1 MDTEQGHPPLCI
13 ALKYVAGA
21 CIDENL
27 LDEAESMLV
36 YLEMVRIAPRTVGLL
51 HVWTR
56 SQRGDLREALRRC
69 NELSELYPEAEEF
82 EPLLA
87 VLRYASGEPSWRAVC
102 ERLVASS
109 TASAASKRLATSLLE
124 GSFGKPKTAEAAEP
138 EAEAAA
144 APAPAESFDYAS
156 HGAFMRA

>member
-1 MDTEQGHPPLCI
+1 MSTEQTHSPVCI

-27 LDEAESMLV
+27 LEEAEAMLL

-56 SQRGDLREALRRC
+56 SQRGELSEALRRC
-69 NELSELYPEAEEF
+69 NELSEQYPEAEEF

-87 VLRYASGEPSWRAVC
+87 VLRYARGEPSWRAVC
-102 ERLVASS
+102 ERLMEST
-109 TASAASKRLATSLLE
+109 TASAASKRLASSLLE
-124 GSFGKPKTAEAAEP
+124 GTFGKPKPAEAAEP
-138 EAEAAA
+138 DEAQTDTKHVMDK
-144 APAPAESFDYAS
+144 FDFS
-156 HGAFMRA
+156 SQGGFMRA

>member
-1 MDTEQGHPPLCI
+1 MDTEQSHSPLCI

-27 LDEAESMLV
+27 LDEAETMLL
-36 YLEMVRIAPRTVGLL
+36 YLEMARIAPRTVGLL

-56 SQRGDLREALRRC
+56 SQRGDLSEALRRC
-69 NELSELYPEAEEF
+69 NELSEQYPEAEEF

-102 ERLVASS
+102 ERLVASP
-109 TASAASKRLATSLLE
+109 TASAASKRLANSLLE
-124 GSFGKPKTAEAAEP
+124 GTFGKPKQAEAAEP
-138 EAEAAA
+138 EAPAAVGA
-144 APAPAESFDYAS
+144 ASVDAYDFAS
-156 HGAFMRA
+156 QGVFMRA